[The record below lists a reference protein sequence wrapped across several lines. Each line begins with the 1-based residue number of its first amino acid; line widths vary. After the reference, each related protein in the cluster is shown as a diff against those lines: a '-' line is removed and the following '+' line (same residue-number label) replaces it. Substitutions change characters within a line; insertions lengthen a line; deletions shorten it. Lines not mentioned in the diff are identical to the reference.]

1 MQIFLLTAAFFG
13 AAMFIMAVG
22 LIAGKV
28 LQGSCGGKDA
38 CFCELTGRPKPLI
51 CRTEG
56 GLRAA
61 SAAIRAEQAG

>member
-1 MQIFLLTAAFFG
+1 MQMFLLTLGFFG
-13 AAMFIMAVG
+13 AAMLIMAVG

-38 CFCELTGRPKPLI
+38 CFCERTGRPKPLV
-51 CRTEG
+51 CRTTG

-61 SAAIRAEQAG
+61 SAAIRAGEA